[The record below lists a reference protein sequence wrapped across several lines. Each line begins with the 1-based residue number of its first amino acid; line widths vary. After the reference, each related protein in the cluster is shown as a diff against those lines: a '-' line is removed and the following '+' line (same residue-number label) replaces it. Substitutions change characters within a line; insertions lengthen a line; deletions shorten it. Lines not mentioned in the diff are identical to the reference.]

1 MVRLREV
8 TVIKDPSLLNEK
20 IGPLKIKK
28 LLPLALG
35 GMLGYGMIKKGMIDD
50 VVIGVIII
58 IASLIIAFG
67 PEKSLSLENQLQAMI
82 YYYTLKSKGVRIG
95 SGSPAS
101 IQTQTISLN
110 PEELEAKISELKQQM
125 SSEKDVIKRMKIK
138 KELLG
143 YEFQYYTYKISDVEQ
158 RIQQLKVEM
167 KRADKV
173 TKSKISS
180 ELKKLSKIRSEL
192 YKSRNKI
199 NAELKKFENVTLVD
213 NEEIVELKKKIV
225 DLKSQIEEVTDK
237 EKRKELKEQYYAVL
251 LEYYNKKILQDKA
264 LLKLVNDKALRSKID
279 AELKELYKK
288 KSELEKKLKKSEI
301 GTGQSSGHGITRI
314 FKFKR

>member
-1 MVRLREV
+1 MVRLREI

-20 IGPLKIKK
+20 IGPLKIRK

-82 YYYTLKSKGVRIG
+82 YYYTLKYKGVRLG
-95 SGSPAS
+95 SSSSTP
-101 IQTQTISLN
+101 IQTQTISLDL
-110 PEELEAKISELKQQM
+110 EELEAKISELVQQM

-138 KELLG
+138 KELLS
-143 YEFQYYTYKISDVEQ
+143 YEFQYYTHKISDVEQ
-158 RIQQLKVEM
+158 RIQDLKVEL
-167 KRADKV
+167 KRADRV
-173 TKSKISS
+173 TKSKLSS

-199 NAELKKFENVTLVD
+199 NAELKKFENVTLID
-213 NEEIVELKKKIV
+213 NEEIVELKNKIM
-225 DLKSQIEEVTDK
+225 DLKSQIEKVTDK
-237 EKRKELKEQYYAVL
+237 EKRKELNEQYYAVL

-264 LLKLVNDKALRSKID
+264 LLKLVNDKALRSQID
-279 AELKELYKK
+279 AELKKLYKK
-288 KSELEKKLKKSEI
+288 KSELEKKLKKGKI
-301 GTGQSSGHGITRI
+301 GTGQPSGHGITGI